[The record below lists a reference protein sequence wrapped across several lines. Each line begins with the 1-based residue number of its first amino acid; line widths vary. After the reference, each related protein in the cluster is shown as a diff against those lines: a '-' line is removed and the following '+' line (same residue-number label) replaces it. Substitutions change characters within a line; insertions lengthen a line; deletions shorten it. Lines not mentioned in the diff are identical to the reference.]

1 MMDLWLVRH
10 GEAVSERVDPA
21 RPLSPEGA
29 RAVSAVAESLAGTMG
44 SFDLVASSGKKRA
57 LQTAVIFAEAAKYP
71 SGRVV
76 ETGALSPGAIP
87 EAFLAFLAGCTGS
100 DRLLCV
106 GHLPSIASIASFFLS
121 HGDPVQLAFR
131 PGTVCRIRVEA
142 LRRAGGELLLFV

>member
-10 GEAVSERVDPA
+10 GEAVSERVDPT

-29 RAVSAVAESLAGTMG
+29 RAVSAVAETLAGTMG
-44 SFDLVASSGKKRA
+44 TFDLVAASGKKRA
-57 LQTAVIFAEAAKYP
+57 VQTAVIFAEAAKYP
-71 SGRVV
+71 AGRVV
-76 ETGALSPGAIP
+76 ETGALSPGAPP
-87 EAFLAFLAGCTGS
+87 EAFLAFLDEWAGS

-121 HGDPVQLAFR
+121 HGDPVQLAFG